1 MRNELVTIIRYTK
14 SSQIYK
20 VQSIIL
26 FRVSWS
32 NILIKWTLTV
42 YMLTVVGAEAVK
54 ARLSSVKHK
63 LLVLSGK
70 GGVGKSTFTSL
81 LGRCLATQNPDRNV
95 STNILEDYF
104 SLNCN

>member
-1 MRNELVTIIRYTK
+1 M
-14 SSQIYK
+14 
-20 VQSIIL
+20 
-26 FRVSWS
+26 
-32 NILIKWTLTV
+32 
-42 YMLTVVGAEAVK
+42 YMLTAVGAEAVK

-95 STNILEDYF
+95 SSNLILATEKIILVSIGIQQENMVCTT
-104 SLNCN
+104 SLSLVFDSAKYS